1 MNIRERMKHRR
12 EASRRNRAI
21 AHALRN
27 APSTALRRE
36 LMEISSR
43 YE

>member
-12 EASRRNRAI
+12 EAGRRHRAI
-21 AHALRN
+21 ANALRT

-36 LMEISSR
+36 LMEIASR